1 MSCRQDPV
9 GNLGKC
15 SRLGSWVSDFLATP
29 QAIKS
34 GGWWASTGS
43 QDFES
48 RFDIG
53 TRTYDKSMR
62 LLLLRLVPHLQIL
75 SFGWR
80 SPRTP
85 RFSSVNVT
93 STLLAAEMTE
103 LANEGPEAIAP
114 SFIEH
119 RTWKKR
125 GIVTFWSLQIPV
137 LALDIIILSILT
149 GVQANGS
156 ETSDGVTD
164 SEAPAWTVVNVVI
177 GFIVFLVDC
186 VEFSIVTLIA
196 SSIYAYTVLRT
207 HRQRSRTILEKAATE
222 SALAQA

>member
-1 MSCRQDPV
+1 
-9 GNLGKC
+9 
-15 SRLGSWVSDFLATP
+15 
-29 QAIKS
+29 
-34 GGWWASTGS
+34 
-43 QDFES
+43 
-48 RFDIG
+48 
-53 TRTYDKSMR
+53 
-62 LLLLRLVPHLQIL
+62 
-75 SFGWR
+75 
-80 SPRTP
+80 
-85 RFSSVNVT
+85 
-93 STLLAAEMTE
+93 MTE

-125 GIVTFWSLQIPV
+125 GIVTLWSLQIPV

-149 GVQANGS
+149 GVQANGA

-186 VEFSIVTLIA
+186 VEFSMYVHNDLSPKIYFWFNVLNLVIFTIPFIYNISVNWTAWATRGLNDIYIHVGIGFSSFIYVTLIA